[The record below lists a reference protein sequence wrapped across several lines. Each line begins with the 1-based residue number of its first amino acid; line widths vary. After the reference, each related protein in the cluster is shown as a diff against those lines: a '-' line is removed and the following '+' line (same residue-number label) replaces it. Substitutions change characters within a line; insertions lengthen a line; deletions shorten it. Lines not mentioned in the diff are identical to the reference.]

1 MRSENTISIIIPV
14 WNEANNLEELLPIL
28 LESKRH
34 KVLEVLV
41 VDGGSLDDSIDIA
54 KRCNARVI
62 LSPLKS
68 RAAQLNLG
76 AKHANG
82 DILYFIHADSRP
94 MMSFEEDILRAI
106 SEGIEAGCYRYKF
119 DSTSK
124 LLKINSWFTRFN
136 GVFAGGGDQTL
147 FISKSLFNELGGY
160 DERFTI
166 MEDFELVK
174 RIRKVTKF
182 KVLQKSILVSAR
194 KYETNSWLS
203 VQWANFLAIMAFK
216 MGVHPESI
224 KTLYLS
230 RLEKNLNQN
239 K

>member
-1 MRSENTISIIIPV
+1 LNSENTISIIIPV
-14 WNEANNLEELLPIL
+14 WNEANNLRELLPIL

-34 KVLEVLV
+34 NVLEVLV
-41 VDGGSLDDSIDIA
+41 IDGESTDESIDIA

-62 LSPLKS
+62 SCPLKS
-68 RAAQLNLG
+68 RAVQLNFG

-82 DILYFIHADSRP
+82 EILYFIHADSRP
-94 MMSFEEDILRAI
+94 LLSFEEDILHEI
-106 SEGIEAGCYRYKF
+106 SIGNEAGCYRYKF
-119 DSTSK
+119 DSSSK
-124 LLKINSWFTRFN
+124 LLKLNSWFTRFN
-136 GVFAGGGDQTL
+136 GIFAGGGDQTL
-147 FISKSLFNELGGY
+147 FISKSLFNDLGGY

-182 KVLQKSILVSAR
+182 KVIQKSILVSAR

-216 MGVHPESI
+216 IGVPPESI
-224 KTLYLS
+224 KTLYSS
-230 RLEKNLNQN
+230 RLNKNLNQ
-239 K
+239 